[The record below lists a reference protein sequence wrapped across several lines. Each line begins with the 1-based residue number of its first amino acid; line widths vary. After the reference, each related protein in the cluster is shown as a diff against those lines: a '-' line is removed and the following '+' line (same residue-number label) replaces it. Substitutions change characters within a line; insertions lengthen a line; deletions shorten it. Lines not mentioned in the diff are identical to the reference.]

1 MTNRPGNGDPERRH
15 PTAERTDIQPRPSA
29 SHVTPTWA
37 ETERRRSAD
46 RIRHEAARA
55 EALLRSAA
63 RFNAQLNLDHVLDL
77 LVEEVV
83 RALDVAVV
91 SIYLYD
97 EHSKT
102 FSAARVH
109 GLPPEFAAQ
118 SGPFES
124 RQALD
129 VVRRALRDGLVVLDL
144 QAVEGLR
151 DPELVRRFGLR
162 SLVCAGLVHD
172 DEVIGAI
179 TGMTLHRV
187 REFGADERALLRGL
201 ADQAAQAIT
210 NARLHEQLQRHSAEL
225 ETLHDMTSAL
235 SLDQSFD
242 RVLDKIM
249 QCAGRLLH
257 AQNSAIFLMDERRRS
272 LTLSVGKHFPEP
284 DGTQVALGE
293 GLAGQVALSGKP
305 LIVDDYHT
313 WAGRAPAYSGE
324 PLASVVGVPM
334 LFRGQLVGVLV
345 NVEFKP
351 STRKFTSADAHLLSM
366 FASQAAS
373 VVHNAQVLEQSE
385 RRSRQLEALRAIDL
399 AIIGSMDVRL
409 ALDVVLEQAVRQ
421 LRVDAVDVLLLNR
434 ETNTLEFAA
443 GRGFRSRA
451 VERTRVRIGDGVAGK
466 VVLERRPVHESDLT
480 TAGEFARGPLIAGE
494 AFVSYVGVPLIVKG
508 KVLGVLDIFQRST
521 LEPDSEWLDFLDALG
536 GQAAIAIDNSLMYQR
551 ERRAHEDLLIAYDA
565 TIEGWSRA
573 LDLRDRETEGH
584 TVRVTEVT
592 LRLARTLGVPDD
604 ELLTIRRGALLHDI
618 GKVGIPDSILHKP
631 GPLDEDE
638 WRVMRL
644 HPQMARDLLSPVMF
658 LREALAI
665 PYCHHEQWDGSGY
678 PQRLKGISIPLPARI
693 FAVVDVWDAL
703 RSDRPYRKAWPE
715 EQVLSHIRAL
725 TGKHFDPQIAEAFL
739 HMLDLE

>member
-1 MTNRPGNGDPERRH
+1 M
-15 PTAERTDIQPRPSA
+15 
-29 SHVTPTWA
+29 
-37 ETERRRSAD
+37 
-46 RIRHEAARA
+46 
-55 EALLRSAA
+55 
-63 RFNAQLNLDHVLDL
+63 
-77 LVEEVV
+77 
-83 RALDVAVV
+83 
-91 SIYLYD
+91 
-97 EHSKT
+97 
-102 FSAARVH
+102 
-109 GLPPEFAAQ
+109 
-118 SGPFES
+118 
-124 RQALD
+124 
-129 VVRRALRDGLVVLDL
+129 
-144 QAVEGLR
+144 
-151 DPELVRRFGLR
+151 
-162 SLVCAGLVHD
+162 
-172 DEVIGAI
+172 
-179 TGMTLHRV
+179 
-187 REFGADERALLRGL
+187 
-201 ADQAAQAIT
+201 
-210 NARLHEQLQRHSAEL
+210 
-225 ETLHDMTSAL
+225 
-235 SLDQSFD
+235 
-242 RVLDKIM
+242 
-249 QCAGRLLH
+249 
-257 AQNSAIFLMDERRRS
+257 
-272 LTLSVGKHFPEP
+272 
-284 DGTQVALGE
+284 
-293 GLAGQVALSGKP
+293 ALSGKP

-313 WAGRAPAYSGE
+313 WTGRAPNYRGE

-466 VVLERRPVHESDLT
+466 VVLERHTVHESDLAA
-480 TAGEFARGPLIAGE
+480 AGEFARRPQIAGE

-604 ELLTIRRGALLHDI
+604 ELVTIRRGALLHDI

-715 EQVLSHIRAL
+715 EQVLAHIRTLA
-725 TGKHFDPQIAEAFL
+725 GKHFDPQIAEAFL
-739 HMLDLE
+739 HMLDQE